1 MSILQATILAQ
12 FRDAPAVTTR
22 SLDSPP
28 LSVATVG
35 TWALLRM
42 VGRGQWTEV
51 YQASTLRTQECPTS
65 PALPPLYAVKRVRPD
80 CPEPRRAEQM
90 LAREV
95 EVARV
100 VASPHVV
107 PVLDWNLDPGSGYLV
122 MPWLEGFSL
131 RRLLDEME
139 SLPLADAL
147 WIARQ
152 LAEGLS
158 ALHTAGW
165 LHGDLKPDNV
175 IISAEGHATLIDLGL
190 AVPISSPETVE
201 QLLQGTPLYIAP
213 EWLIVG
219 GRPDVRSDLYSL
231 GVVLYEMLTGQAPF
245 PIHNLSE
252 LARVHRQGCRA
263 EIRSLRPDVPQEVAR
278 LVRCLLARSPDRRP
292 ATAADLAELLRRLEI
307 ELFELR

>member
-1 MSILQATILAQ
+1 M
-12 FRDAPAVTTR
+12 R
-22 SLDSPP
+22 SVDSPP
-28 LSVATVG
+28 PSVAAVG
-35 TWALLRM
+35 TWVLLRM
-42 VGRGQWTEV
+42 VGRGHWTEV

-65 PALPPLYAVKRVRPD
+65 PDLPPLYAVKLIRPD
-80 CPEPRRAEQM
+80 CPDLRRAEQM

-95 EVARV
+95 AIAHAVAN
-100 VASPHVV
+100 PHVV
-107 PVLDWNLDPGSGYLV
+107 SVLDWNLDPGSGYVV

-131 RRLLDEME
+131 RRLLDDVE

-165 LHGDLKPDNV
+165 LHGDVKPDNV
-175 IISAEGHATLIDLGL
+175 IISPEGHITLIDLGL
-190 AVPISSPETVE
+190 AVPLSAPETVE

-245 PIHNLSE
+245 PIHNLGD

-263 EIRSLRPDVPQEVAR
+263 GIRTIRPDVPQEVAR
-278 LVRCLLARSPDRRP
+278 LVQCLLARSPERRP
-292 ATAADLAELLRRLEI
+292 CSAADLAESLRRLEI
-307 ELFELR
+307 ELFALR